1 MSQREQI
8 EMPLDLGSENR
19 SRSTPLK
26 PAIWMT
32 GVLAWATVIGLIF
45 RVPTVAGI
53 FLCSLTGISFLVYLV
68 SYIFL
73 MATDREALRA
83 ERYSMK
89 SLPPSQ
95 RSLRLTVPSTEETD
109 QKLAANLEPH
119 A

>member
-1 MSQREQI
+1 MPHREEI
-8 EMPLDLGSENR
+8 EMPIAAATENC
-19 SRSTPLK
+19 SRSTPLR

-32 GVLAWATVIGLIF
+32 GVLAWATVIALIF
-45 RVPTVAGI
+45 HVPTVAGI

-83 ERYSMK
+83 ERYSVK

-95 RSLRLTVPSTEETD
+95 HSLRMTVPRTEEAD
-109 QKLAANLEPH
+109 QK
-119 A
+119 